1 MNNRKRWVSIM
12 AAILAAFLL
21 LSLIAGILPRPVSA
35 ASSSEI
41 KKQLDALKEER
52 SELNQKLKDLKGKFK
67 DNLDQMEDIVAQKQL
82 LDEEIFLL
90 HEQISKSND
99 MIATYNVLI
108 ADLQEELNDAQDHL
122 HTLNEQYKER
132 IRTMEED
139 GALSYWSVLFK
150 ANSFS
155 DLLDRLSMIQ
165 EIAAADQRRLK
176 ELQAASDE
184 VAAAQAELTVEKEA
198 LEVAKEELAAS
209 QVVLEERQ
217 AKAVELLDSLIAKGD
232 EFAALIDESEDAQDA
247 LAAEIAKTEK
257 DYKNQKYK
265 EWLATS
271 VPPTTKAPK
280 PTGGSDGDN
289 APVSSAGWR
298 SPLTKPSYITSPFG
312 MRLHPVHKVWK
323 MHKGVDLASSR
334 NDKIVAVRS
343 GVVSRATY
351 DSAGGWYV
359 VVNHGDGFSS
369 VYMHMTH
376 FVVSAG
382 QTVSQGQLLGYVG
395 NTGVSTGAHL
405 HFGISYNG
413 SYVNPA
419 NYINFSKG

>member
-41 KKQLDALKEER
+41 KKQLDALKDER
-52 SELNQKLKDLKGKFK
+52 DELSQKLKDLKGKFN
-67 DNLDQMEDIVAQKQL
+67 DNLEQMEDIVAQKQL

-90 HEQISKSND
+90 HEQISKTND

-108 ADLQEELNDAQDHL
+108 ADLQEDLNDAQDRL
-122 HTLNEQYKER
+122 NTLNEQYKER

-139 GALSYWSVLFK
+139 GSLSYWSVLFK

-184 VAAAQAELTVEKEA
+184 VVAAQAELTVEKNA
-198 LEVAKEELAAS
+198 LEEAKEELAAS
-209 QVVLEERQ
+209 QTVLEERQ
-217 AKAVELLDSLIAKGD
+217 AEAVALLDDLIAKGD

-247 LAAEIAKTEK
+247 LSAEIAKTEK

-280 PTGGSDGDN
+280 PTGGSDGKDEGGST
-289 APVSSAGWR
+289 VSASGWR
-298 SPLTKPSYITSPFG
+298 SPLTKSSYITSPFG
-312 MRLHPVHKVWK
+312 MRLHPVYKVWK
-323 MHKGVDLASSR
+323 MHRGVDLASSQG
-334 NDKIVAVRS
+334 DKIVAVRS
-343 GVVSRATY
+343 GVVSRAAY

-359 VVNHGDGFSS
+359 VVNHGDGYSS

-382 QTVSQGQLLGYVG
+382 QTVSAGQLLGYVG
-395 NTGVSTGAHL
+395 STGVSTGAHL
-405 HFGISYNG
+405 HFGITYNG
-413 SYVNPA
+413 TYVNPA
-419 NYINFSKG
+419 NYINF

>member
-1 MNNRKRWVSIM
+1 MNNRKRWVSIL

-52 SELNQKLKDLKGKFK
+52 NELSQKLNNLKGQYNE
-67 DNLDQMEDIVAQKQL
+67 NLQQMGDIVAQKRL

-90 HEQISKSND
+90 HEQITKSNE

-108 ADLQEELNDAQDHL
+108 ADLQEDLDDAEMNL
-122 HTLNEQYKER
+122 AKLNEQYKER

-139 GALSYWSVLFK
+139 GSLSYWSVLFK

-176 ELQAASDE
+176 QLQEAADE
-184 VAAAQAELTVEKEA
+184 VAAAQEDLSVEKAA
-198 LEVAKEELAAS
+198 LEVAKEDLAAS
-209 QVVLEERQ
+209 QKDLEQRQAASVVLLE
-217 AKAVELLDSLIAKGD
+217 SLIAKGE
-232 EFAALIDESEDAQDA
+232 EFAALIDESEDAQND
-247 LAAEIAKTEK
+247 LQAEIAKTEK
-257 DYKNQKYK
+257 EYKNQKYK

-271 VPPTTKAPK
+271 VPPTTKPPK
-280 PTGGSDGDN
+280 PTGGSDGN
-289 APVSSAGWR
+289 APVVSTGWR
-298 SPLTKPSYITSPFG
+298 SPLTKSSYITSPFG
-312 MRLHPVHKVWK
+312 MRLHPVYKVWK
-323 MHKGVDLASSR
+323 MHRGVDLASR
-334 NDKIVAVRS
+334 QGDRIVAVRS

-351 DSAGGWYV
+351 DSSSGYYV
-359 VVNHGDGFSS
+359 VVNHGDGYSS
-369 VYMHMTH
+369 LYMHMTKYE
-376 FVVSAG
+376 VSVG

-395 NTGVSTGAHL
+395 STGVSTGPHL
-405 HFGISYNG
+405 HFAITYNG
-413 SYVNPA
+413 NYVNPA
-419 NYINFSKG
+419 QYIDFSRG